1 MILLCMWWTLTDE
14 ECCMYLSISWL
25 IITVI
30 IGTLISVPLLAYGE
44 PNSCTCILCTLK
56 MYITD
61 FIGIRGFL
69 NLEECAIGAVHS
81 LDAFLFL
88 TGLFFITVFLIV
100 SLIVYF
106 MIKHCGGA
114 ESQEATVLHYLVP
127 ILVIMSVVVGIG
139 DTLYSFYIASQV
151 YGQFNELQRGQ
162 VSCSSPVYYLSF
174 VSVMIVFN
182 YIFVEIALVVFIV
195 FWLKIDFRGRFMC

>member
-1 MILLCMWWTLTDE
+1 M
-14 ECCMYLSISWL
+14 
-25 IITVI
+25 
-30 IGTLISVPLLAYGE
+30 
-44 PNSCTCILCTLK
+44 
-56 MYITD
+56 
-61 FIGIRGFL
+61 
-69 NLEECAIGAVHS
+69 EECAIGAVHS

-88 TGLFFITVFLIV
+88 TGLFFITVFLVV

-151 YGQFNELQRGQ
+151 YGQFNELQQGQ

-182 YIFVEIALVVFIV
+182 YIFVEIALVVFTV